1 MHTKTERRCV
11 ACRQV
16 KLSNEMLRVAR
27 INSEFIIDFNHKI
40 NREISEI
47 RPLEMAILLGF
58 IKKYKKI

>member
-1 MHTKTERRCV
+1 M
-11 ACRQV
+11 
-16 KLSNEMLRVAR
+16 KLVITCL
-27 INSEFIIDFNHKI
+27 FFLDDFFDFIDFNHKI